1 MKHAEIEDVLK
12 SVDDEETS
20 RRDKTVQEE
29 FWPKFRAFAARLP
42 FAEDVA
48 AAWFCATDSQTP
60 LRVRGTLLAAL
71 AYFIMP
77 LDMIPDILAFVG
89 MTDDIAVLTLAFTTI
104 SSHITEEHRAKARA
118 ALSDAAGP
126 EAENPIS

>member
-1 MKHAEIEDVLK
+1 MKNAEIEAVLK
-12 SVDDEETS
+12 SVDDEETG
-20 RRDKTVQEE
+20 RREEQVRQE

-48 AAWFCATDSQTP
+48 AAWYCATDDSTP
-60 LRVRGTLLAAL
+60 LRVRGTILAAL
-71 AYFIMP
+71 AYFIVP

-104 SSHITEEHRAKARA
+104 SAHITEDHRAKARA
-118 ALSDAAGP
+118 ALSDMR
-126 EAENPIS
+126 EADIAE